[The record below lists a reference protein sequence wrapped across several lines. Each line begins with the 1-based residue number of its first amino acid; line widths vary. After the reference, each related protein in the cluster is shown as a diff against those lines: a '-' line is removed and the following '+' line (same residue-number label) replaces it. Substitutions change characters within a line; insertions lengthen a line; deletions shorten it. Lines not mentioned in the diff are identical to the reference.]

1 MNKGIYVF
9 TTRKVMIEKKP
20 ILKIVCDEDGDWQFF
35 AKNDLPTS
43 QNALLVSL
51 DEILQMDKNLETII
65 SQCPLG
71 NLHIEKMSYPHGKL
85 KICNK

>member
-65 SQCPLG
+65 SQLSIG
-71 NLHIEKMSYPHGKL
+71 QFAYRKDVLSTWKIEDWQ
-85 KICNK
+85 

>member
-20 ILKIVCDEDGDWQFF
+20 ILKIVYDEDGDWQFF

-65 SQCPLG
+65 SQLSIG
-71 NLHIEKMSYPHGKL
+71 QFAYRKDVLSTWKIEDL
-85 KICNK
+85 Q

>member
-9 TTRKVMIEKKP
+9 TTRKVIIEKLP

-35 AKNDLPTS
+35 AKDDPPTS

-51 DEILQMDKNLETII
+51 DEILQMDKDLGTII
-65 SQCPLG
+65 SQLSIG
-71 NLHIEKMSYPHGKL
+71 QFAYRKDVLSIWKIEDL
-85 KICNK
+85 

>member
-35 AKNDLPTS
+35 AKYDLPTS

-65 SQCPLG
+65 SQLSIG
-71 NLHIEKMSYPHGKL
+71 QFAYRKDVLSTWKIEDL
-85 KICNK
+85 Q